1 MNHFPSQRP
10 SKWPGPVFIGTRRR
24 VANRRTEISSGVV
37 GIITSIARTAIMIT
51 LQPRGLISASLTT
64 SAVLGV
70 VPLLTLID
78 IVYLKDI
85 ERIFIESWEPT
96 FWVYAISIFLLLAAH
111 VLLAKFKALNAAGG
125 AGDVSVGMA

>member
-1 MNHFPSQRP
+1 
-10 SKWPGPVFIGTRRR
+10 
-24 VANRRTEISSGVV
+24 
-37 GIITSIARTAIMIT
+37 
-51 LQPRGLISASLTT
+51 LISTSLTT

-85 ERIFIESWEPT
+85 GRIFIKFWDPT

-125 AGDVSVGMA
+125 AGDVSVGKA